1 MSEDEDACE
10 EGQHVEG
17 KIHHHERAATPLGG
31 GWGIRIHGGVDREE
45 AQSVKS
51 GNQAKKDEGD
61 RACVQAG
68 EDEGGSGDV
77 VRDAEKTEK
86 PKEIGGGGTRE
97 IETSDVS
104 GGVGK
109 NDRVHETAQ
118 QIDASKK
125 DGHDGDEFRDGTIH
139 GVIVVVRIAVMRTGK
154 YSAGNRRC
162 QCVVGS
168 A

>member
-1 MSEDEDACE
+1 VPEDEDACE

-17 KIHHHERAATPLGG
+17 KIRHHEWAATPLGG
-31 GWGIRIHGGVDREE
+31 RGGIRIHGGVDREE

-51 GNQAKKDEGD
+51 GNQAKKYEGN

-86 PKEIGGGGTRE
+86 PKEVGGGGTRE
-97 IETSDVS
+97 IETSYVS

-109 NDRVHETAQ
+109 NDRVHETA
-118 QIDASKK
+118 
-125 DGHDGDEFRDGTIH
+125 
-139 GVIVVVRIAVMRTGK
+139 
-154 YSAGNRRC
+154 
-162 QCVVGS
+162 
-168 A
+168 